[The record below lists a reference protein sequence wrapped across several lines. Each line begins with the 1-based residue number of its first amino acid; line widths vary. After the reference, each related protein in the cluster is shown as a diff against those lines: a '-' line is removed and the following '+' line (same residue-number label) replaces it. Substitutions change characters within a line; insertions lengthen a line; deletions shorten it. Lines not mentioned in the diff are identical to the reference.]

1 MEYILRITKSTD
13 VMATLG
19 TIILEEMKGKK
30 EKNKGIEWS
39 LSDREANGVVG
50 LRFRVADNL

>member
-1 MEYILRITKSTD
+1 MEYIIRISKSTD

-30 EKNKGIEWS
+30 EKNKGIE
-39 LSDREANGVVG
+39 
-50 LRFRVADNL
+50 